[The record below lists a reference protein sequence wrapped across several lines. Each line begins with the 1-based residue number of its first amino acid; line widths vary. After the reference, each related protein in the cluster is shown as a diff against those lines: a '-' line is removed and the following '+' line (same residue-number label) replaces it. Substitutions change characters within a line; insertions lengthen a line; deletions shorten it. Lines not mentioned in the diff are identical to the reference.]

1 MRAFSAKFA
10 LTLLVAA
17 RQGLASVTQ
26 GISGDIYNRLDEM
39 ATISMAAYADL
50 CNIPATLTTVGKIY
64 NAQTDING
72 WVLRDDSR
80 QEIVTV
86 FRGTGSDT
94 NLALDTNYTQAP
106 FDTLSSCKGCAVHGG
121 YYIGW
126 TSVQNQ
132 VESLVQQQTSQ
143 YPEYTL
149 TVTGH
154 RYESCTFCILTH
166 TLPYF
171 HVLFSSSLSVALLS
185 LSCLTQLPSLGAS
198 MATITAAQ
206 LSAQYSNISLYTFGE
221 PRSGNQAFA
230 TYVNGVFNA
239 ESPETTQYF
248 RTTHA
253 NDGIP
258 NLPSTDLGYVHGGV
272 EYWTVDPNSPQNT
285 SICTGE
291 AIQCCEA
298 QGGEG
303 VNAAHV
309 TYFGMTS
316 GACTW

>member
-80 QEIVTV
+80 HEIITV

-132 VESLVQQQTSQ
+132 VESLIQQQTSQ
-143 YPEYTL
+143 YPGYTL
-149 TVTGH
+149 IVTGH
-154 RYESCTFCILTH
+154 
-166 TLPYF
+166 
-171 HVLFSSSLSVALLS
+171 
-185 LSCLTQLPSLGAS
+185 SLGAS
-198 MATITAAQ
+198 MATITGAQ
-206 LSAQYSNISLYTFGE
+206 LSAQYGNISLYTFGE

-230 TYVNGVFNA
+230 TYVNGAFNA

-272 EYWTVDPNSPQNT
+272 EYWTVDPTSPQST

-291 AIQCCEA
+291 AVQCCEA
-298 QGGEG
+298 QGGQG